1 MYKKKLNKQLLSF
14 HSIKLLLLMYFL
26 VIMGFQLL
34 VIHSF
39 YVEEK
44 LVEETNYSTLCSE
57 LSQMQQPM
65 DDELQNEEIAL

>member
-1 MYKKKLNKQLLSF
+1 
-14 HSIKLLLLMYFL
+14 
-26 VIMGFQLL
+26 MGFQQL

-57 LSQMQQPM
+57 LSQMQQPL